1 MAPRTAGLEIRIVGY
16 LVDSV
21 ILVSFGLVFFA
32 IAGFQLLLTSDFTEV
47 DPPDSSLYA
56 APAIVLGGTLIGWML
71 FNVALLW
78 WRAQTAGQYVAGIKV
93 QREDGSAPT
102 RRQLVAWLLM
112 LHPLL
117 FHPLLALLWFLDAI
131 VVVSLTVSEVALAV
145 GLFFVLLCLLA
156 PLVAL
161 FAAAFD
167 RQRRAL
173 HDRLAGIVVVRAD

>member
-1 MAPRTAGLEIRIVGY
+1 MATRIAGLEARIVGY

-21 ILVSFGLVFFA
+21 ILVSFGLMFLV
-32 IAGFQLLLTSDFTEV
+32 IGGFQLLLTSDFAEV

-56 APAIVLGGTLIGWML
+56 FVAIPFGGTLIGWTL
-71 FNVALLW
+71 FNVVLLW

-93 QREDGSAPT
+93 QRENGSAPT
-102 RRQLVAWLLM
+102 RRQLVAWWLV

-117 FHPLLALLWFLDAI
+117 FHPLLALLWFLDVI
-131 VVVSLTVSEVALAV
+131 VVVSLTVSEVALVV
-145 GLFFVLLCLLA
+145 GLLFVLLCLVA

>member
-1 MAPRTAGLEIRIVGY
+1 VGY

-21 ILVSFGLVFFA
+21 VLVSFGLVFIV
-32 IAGFQLLLTSDFTEV
+32 IAGFQLLAASGFKPERA

-56 APAIVLGGTLIGWML
+56 FVAIPLGGTLIGWTL

-93 QREDGSAPT
+93 QREDSSAPT
-102 RRQLVAWLLM
+102 RRQLVAWWLM

-117 FHPLLALLWFLDAI
+117 FHPLLALLWFLDVI
-131 VVVSLTVSEVALAV
+131 VVVSLTVSEAALVV

-161 FAAAFD
+161 FAAVFD